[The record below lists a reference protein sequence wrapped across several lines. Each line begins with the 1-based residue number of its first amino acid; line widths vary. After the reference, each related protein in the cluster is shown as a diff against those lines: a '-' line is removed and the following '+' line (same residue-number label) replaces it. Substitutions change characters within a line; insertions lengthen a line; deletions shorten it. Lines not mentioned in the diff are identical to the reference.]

1 MNLTQVITILSITA
15 AVFTVM
21 GIGGT
26 ARYLKWLTREVDA
39 GLLKLGIR
47 VLMPCFIFV
56 KVVGNPAFD
65 HAANVYLPPVWG
77 FVSVAIGCLVAYS
90 WARGSGARLG
100 FDHSDKVHTFAI
112 CIGIFNYGFIPI
124 PLIQEI
130 FGERALGVLF
140 LHNVGVELGI
150 WTIGV
155 SLASGGL
162 TKGWWKNVLNPPSL
176 TIILS
181 LFINEMG
188 WASLVP
194 EFVTQ
199 ITSILASAAIPMM
212 MLLIGA
218 TFYDQIFHADVKDDK
233 SSPWPTY
240 VSAVLLRLLLLPILF
255 LLAALWLPISL
266 ELKQVAAIQA
276 AMPAAVFPI
285 VLTKHYGGDPR
296 TALRVVMASTVV
308 GFVTIPIW
316 ISTGIAWLGLE
327 TTVLQQSSQ
336 EVIVAP
342 QLEPLT
348 QAIHVAGISVRTTNR
363 KEMNADTARLPKLY
377 EKYETDNIDALIPN
391 PVEPKKRIAVY
402 ADYESDQSGQFT
414 MLLGREVSPEAEIPD
429 QLDKV
434 RIHKGSYLHF
444 IGEGEMPQTVLKTWK
459 EIWHFFE
466 EDTAYTRSFEADFEI
481 YDEASPNRVDIFI
494 AVE

>member
-26 ARYLKWLTREVDA
+26 ARYLNWISRAVDA

-56 KVVGNPAFD
+56 KVVGNPAFEE
-65 HAANVYLPPVWG
+65 AANVYLPPVWG
-77 FVSVAIGCLVAYS
+77 FLSVALGCFMAYW
-90 WARGSGARLG
+90 WARGSGTTLG
-100 FDHSDKVHTFAI
+100 FDHQDKVHTFAV

-124 PLIQEI
+124 PLVQEI

-188 WASLVP
+188 LAEQVP

-199 ITSILASAAIPMM
+199 VTGILASAAIPMM

-218 TFYDQIFHADVKDDK
+218 TFYDQIFHADVKGDN

-240 VSAVLLRLLLLPILF
+240 VSAVLLRLLILPILF
-255 LLAALWLPISL
+255 LLAALWLPISI

-296 TALRVVMASTVV
+296 TALRVVMASTAV

-327 TTVLQQSSQ
+327 NTVLQQNPQ
-336 EVIVAP
+336 EVTVAP
-342 QLEPLT
+342 QLEPLE
-348 QAIHVAGISVRTTNR
+348 QAMHVAGISVRTTNR
-363 KEMNADTARLPKLY
+363 KEMNPETGQIPKLY
-377 EKYETDNIDALIPN
+377 EKYETESIDSLISD
-391 PVEPKKRIAVY
+391 PVAPKKRIAVY
-402 ADYESDQSGQFT
+402 ADYESDQSGEFT
-414 MLLGREVSPEAEIPD
+414 MLLGRQVSPEAEVPD

-434 RIHKGSYLHF
+434 RIHKGKYLHF
-444 IGEGEMPQTVLKTWK
+444 VGEGEMPQVVLDTWK
-459 EIWHFFE
+459 EIWHHFE
-466 EDTAYTRSFEADFEI
+466 ESTTHTRTFEADFEV

>member
-26 ARYLKWLTREVDA
+26 ARYLNWISREVDA

-65 HAANVYLPPVWG
+65 EAANVYLPPVWG
-77 FVSVAIGCLVAYS
+77 FIAVALGCFVAYS
-90 WARGSGARLG
+90 WARGTGSRLG
-100 FDHSDKVHTFAI
+100 FDHPDKVHSFAV

-176 TIILS
+176 TIMLS

-188 WASLVP
+188 LADQVP

-199 ITSILASAAIPMM
+199 ITGILASAAIPMM

-218 TFYDQIFHADVKDDK
+218 TFYDQIFHADVQDDN
-233 SSPWPTY
+233 SSAWPTY
-240 VSAVLLRLLLLPILF
+240 ISAVMLRLLLLPILF
-255 LLAALWLPISL
+255 LLAALCLPISL

-327 TTVLQQSSQ
+327 STVLHQTTQ
-336 EVIVAP
+336 EVTVAP
-342 QLEPLT
+342 QLEPLE
-348 QAIHVAGISVRTTNR
+348 QAIHVAGISVRTNNR
-363 KEMNADTARLPKLY
+363 KEMNLETGQIPKLY
-377 EKYETDNIDALIPN
+377 QKYETDNIDSLIVDPI
-391 PVEPKKRIAVY
+391 EPKQRIAVY
-402 ADYESDQSGQFT
+402 ADYESDQSSEFT
-414 MLLGREVSPEAEIPD
+414 MLLGRKISSEAEIPD

-434 RIHKGSYLHF
+434 RIHKGNYLHF
-444 IGEGEMPQTVLKTWK
+444 VGEGEMPQAVIETWK
-459 EIWHFFE
+459 EIWSFFE
-466 EDTAYTRSFEADFEI
+466 EDTTYTRTFEADFEI
-481 YDEASPNRVDIFI
+481 YDEASPKRVDIFI

>member
-26 ARYLKWLTREVDA
+26 ARYLNWISREVDA

-65 HAANVYLPPVWG
+65 EAANVYLPPVWG
-77 FVSVAIGCLVAYS
+77 FLAVALGCFAAYS

-100 FDHSDKVHTFAI
+100 FDHSDKVHTFAV

-124 PLIQEI
+124 PLVQEI

-162 TKGWWKNVLNPPSL
+162 TRGWWKNVLNPPSL
-176 TIILS
+176 TIIVS
-181 LFINEMG
+181 LIINEMG
-188 WASLVP
+188 WADLVP

-199 ITSILASAAIPMM
+199 ITGILASAAIPMM

-218 TFYDQIFHADVKDDK
+218 TFYDQIFHADVQDDK

-240 VSAVLLRLLLLPILF
+240 VSAVVLRLLLLPILF
-255 LLAALWLPISL
+255 LLAALCLPISL

-316 ISTGIAWLGLE
+316 ISTGIDWLGLE
-327 TTVLQQSSQ
+327 TTVLQQPSQ

-363 KEMNADTARLPKLY
+363 EEMNPASGQIPKLY
-377 EKYETDNIDALIPN
+377 QKYESDNIDALIVD
-391 PVEPKKRIAVY
+391 PVEPKQRVAVY
-402 ADYESDQSGQFT
+402 ADYESDQSGEFT
-414 MLLGREVSPEAEIPD
+414 MLLGRKVSAETEIPD

-434 RIHKGSYLHF
+434 RIHKGNYLHF
-444 IGEGEMPQTVLKTWK
+444 VGEGEMPQVVPNTWQ
-459 EIWHFFE
+459 EIWNYFE
-466 EDTAYTRSFEADFEI
+466 GDTNYRRTFEADFEI
-481 YDEASPNRVDIFI
+481 YDQASPNRVDIFI

>member
-26 ARYLKWLTREVDA
+26 ARYLNWISREVDA

-65 HAANVYLPPVWG
+65 EAANVYLPPVWG
-77 FVSVAIGCLVAYS
+77 FLAVALGCFVAYS

-100 FDHSDKVHTFAI
+100 FDHSDKVHTFAV

-124 PLIQEI
+124 PLVQEI

-176 TIILS
+176 TIIVS
-181 LFINEMG
+181 LIINEMG
-188 WASLVP
+188 WAELVP

-199 ITSILASAAIPMM
+199 ITGILASAAIPMM

-218 TFYDQIFHADVKDDK
+218 TFFDQIFHADVQDDK

-240 VSAVLLRLLLLPILF
+240 VSAVVLRLLLLPILF
-255 LLAALWLPISL
+255 LLAALCLPISL

-296 TALRVVMASTVV
+296 TALRVVMASTVI

-316 ISTGIAWLGLE
+316 ISTGIDWLGLE
-327 TTVLQQSSQ
+327 TTVLQQTSQ

-342 QLEPLT
+342 QLEPLQ

-363 KEMNADTARLPKLY
+363 EEMNPGNGQIPKLY
-377 EKYETDNIDALIPN
+377 QKYEADNIDALITD
-391 PVEPKKRIAVY
+391 PVDPKQRIAVY
-402 ADYESDQSGQFT
+402 ADYESDQSGEFT
-414 MLLGREVSPEAEIPD
+414 MLLGRKVSAETEIPD

-434 RIHKGSYLHF
+434 RIHKGNYLHF
-444 IGEGEMPQTVLKTWK
+444 VGEGEMPQVVPSTWQ
-459 EIWHFFE
+459 EIWNYFE
-466 EDTAYTRSFEADFEI
+466 GDTSYRRTFEADFEI
-481 YDEASPNRVDIFI
+481 YDQASPNRVDIFI

>member
-26 ARYLKWLTREVDA
+26 ARYLNWISREVDA

-56 KVVGNPAFD
+56 KVVGNPAFEE
-65 HAANVYLPPVWG
+65 AANVYLPPVWG
-77 FVSVAIGCLVAYS
+77 FLAVALGCFMAYW
-90 WARGSGARLG
+90 WARGTGARLG
-100 FDHSDKVHTFAI
+100 FDHHDKIHSFAV

-124 PLIQEI
+124 PLVQEI

-162 TKGWWKNVLNPPSL
+162 TKGWWKNVLNPPCL

-181 LFINEMG
+181 LVINLMG
-188 WASLVP
+188 WADQIP

-199 ITSILASAAIPMM
+199 VTGILASAAIPMM

-218 TFYDQIFHADVKDDK
+218 TFYDQIFHADVQDDNT
-233 SSPWPTY
+233 SAWPTY
-240 VSAVLLRLLLLPILF
+240 LSAVALRLILLPVFF
-255 LLAALWLPISL
+255 LLAALWLPISV
-266 ELKQVAAIQA
+266 ELKQVAAIQL

-316 ISTGIAWLGLE
+316 ISAGIDWLGLE
-327 TTVLQQSSQ
+327 QTVLQQSSQ
-336 EVIVAP
+336 EVTVAP
-342 QLEPLT
+342 QLEPLN

-363 KEMNADTARLPKLY
+363 QEMNRETGQIPKLY
-377 EKYETDNIDALIPN
+377 EKYESDRIDSLIIDPLDPN
-391 PVEPKKRIAVY
+391 KKIAVY
-402 ADYESDQSGQFT
+402 ADYESDQSGEFT
-414 MLLGREVSPEAEIPD
+414 MLLGRKVSAEAELPD

-434 RIHKGSYLHF
+434 RIHRGNYLHF
-444 IGEGEMPQTVLKTWK
+444 VGEGEMPQAVVDTWE
-459 EIWHFFE
+459 EIWKFFE
-466 EDTAYTRSFEADFEI
+466 EDGTYTRTFEADFEV
-481 YDEASPNRVDIFI
+481 YDQASPNRVDIFI